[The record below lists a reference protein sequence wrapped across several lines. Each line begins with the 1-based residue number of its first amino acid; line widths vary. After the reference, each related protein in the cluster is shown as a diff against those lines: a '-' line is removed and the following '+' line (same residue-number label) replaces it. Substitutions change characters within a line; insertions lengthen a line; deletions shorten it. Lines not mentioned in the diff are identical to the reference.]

1 MAAVCHRVGKN
12 DKKFDNKSKGD
23 DCHHGVYD
31 NNNNNWNETQS
42 TDIRYWRMSKHKH
55 KEAQIVNIVKSYQI
69 LFKKLKYQQRL
80 GKK

>member
-1 MAAVCHRVGKN
+1 
-12 DKKFDNKSKGD
+12 
-23 DCHHGVYD
+23 
-31 NNNNNWNETQS
+31 
-42 TDIRYWRMSKHKH
+42 MSKHKH